1 VVAVVGA
8 IAVVG
13 AFTAVCMVLGWD
25 HDASTA
31 VQVGGLVVAGVAL
44 TWYVAVTWLGAGKGA
59 STGLRLG
66 SQVYGDPRRRRAHQ
80 QEVAEVGWRKVNVA
94 QCLEDFVGNRA
105 WWLREPI
112 FRLPVLIPIACSA
125 GVFCVVDHDVGTSQF
140 HQQALPLLV
149 AILAAMVVING
160 FLAIRGQPIVD
171 FITAVA
177 ALGVLL
183 AGVLTSLTQVGRG
196 DPATMTE
203 AARRA
208 AGVHHVQWVA
218 ATLVFGLVVLFMS
231 LTRGVNTPGDPGVG

>member
-1 VVAVVGA
+1 MVVA
-8 IAVVG
+8 IALVG
-13 AFTAVCMVLGWD
+13 AFTAACMVLGWD
-25 HDASTA
+25 HDASTL
-31 VQVGGLVVAGVAL
+31 VQVAALVVAGAAL
-44 TWYVAVTWLGAGKGA
+44 MWYVAVTWLGAGKGTA
-59 STGLRLG
+59 TGLRLG

-80 QEVAEVGWRKVNVA
+80 REGVWWQKNVS
-94 QCLEDFVGNRA
+94 QFLENFVGGAR

-177 ALGVLL
+177 AVGVLL
-183 AGVLTSLTQVGRG
+183 AGVLISLTQVGRG
-196 DPATMTE
+196 DPAAMTE

-231 LTRGVNTPGDPGVG
+231 LTRGVNTPGDPSVG